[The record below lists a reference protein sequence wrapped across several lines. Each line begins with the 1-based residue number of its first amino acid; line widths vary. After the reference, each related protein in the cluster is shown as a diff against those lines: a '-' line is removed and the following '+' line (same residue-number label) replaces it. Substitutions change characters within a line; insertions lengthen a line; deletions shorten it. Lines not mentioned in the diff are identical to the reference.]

1 MGFITNRLSLKSG
14 HRVKRQTQVPQ
25 PLRSCLL
32 RNGRLLPS
40 LLPSEEEEEVL
51 AALLPLQQPFP
62 PQQQQRSSRSFLL
75 GMPPNMIDEMSK
87 KSAQMASP
95 LEVASTA
102 LGFEGIP
109 KVQDTNA
116 ENNTVLEIDKC
127 VSAPNRYTKYQVA
140 VLSSAYSMC
149 TKPSRSQ
156 HKRLSD
162 SVGLTER
169 QSKIWFQNKRQRQR
183 NAISMSQNDSLKE
196 EITEM
201 AENLQ
206 DIKYRS
212 NILEIENQYLNSDL
226 KKKTAQLEEL
236 QNLKYLLFDIKKTS
250 CIAATS

>member
-1 MGFITNRLSLKSG
+1 MG
-14 HRVKRQTQVPQ
+14 
-25 PLRSCLL
+25 
-32 RNGRLLPS
+32 
-40 LLPSEEEEEVL
+40 EEVL

-62 PQQQQRSSRSFLL
+62 QQQQQRSSRSFLL

-116 ENNTVLEIDKC
+116 ENNTALEIDKC

-156 HKRLSD
+156 HKR
-162 SVGLTER
+162 
-169 QSKIWFQNKRQRQR
+169 QRQR

-206 DIKYRS
+206 DIK
-212 NILEIENQYLNSDL
+212 
-226 KKKTAQLEEL
+226 
-236 QNLKYLLFDIKKTS
+236 
-250 CIAATS
+250 

>member
-1 MGFITNRLSLKSG
+1 MGRF
-14 HRVKRQTQVPQ
+14 
-25 PLRSCLL
+25 
-32 RNGRLLPS
+32 
-40 LLPSEEEEEVL
+40 
-51 AALLPLQQPFP
+51 
-62 PQQQQRSSRSFLL
+62 FLL
-75 GMPPNMIDEMSK
+75 DKQSRRKGMPPNMIDEMAK
-87 KSAQMASP
+87 KSPQMASP

-102 LGFEGIP
+102 LGFEGVP
-109 KVQDTNA
+109 KVQDTHA
-116 ENNTVLEIDKC
+116 ENNTVIEIDKC

-140 VLSSAYSMC
+140 VLSCAYKMC

-183 NAISMSQNDSLKE
+183 NAISMSQNDTLKE
-196 EITEM
+196 EINEM
-201 AENLQ
+201 AESLQ

-236 QNLKYLLFDIKKTS
+236 QNLKYLLFDIKKQRTS
-250 CIAATS
+250 YVVA

>member
-1 MGFITNRLSLKSG
+1 
-14 HRVKRQTQVPQ
+14 
-25 PLRSCLL
+25 
-32 RNGRLLPS
+32 
-40 LLPSEEEEEVL
+40 
-51 AALLPLQQPFP
+51 
-62 PQQQQRSSRSFLL
+62 
-75 GMPPNMIDEMSK
+75 
-87 KSAQMASP
+87 
-95 LEVASTA
+95 
-102 LGFEGIP
+102 
-109 KVQDTNA
+109 
-116 ENNTVLEIDKC
+116 
-127 VSAPNRYTKYQVA
+127 
-140 VLSSAYSMC
+140 MC

>member
-1 MGFITNRLSLKSG
+1 
-14 HRVKRQTQVPQ
+14 
-25 PLRSCLL
+25 
-32 RNGRLLPS
+32 
-40 LLPSEEEEEVL
+40 
-51 AALLPLQQPFP
+51 
-62 PQQQQRSSRSFLL
+62 
-75 GMPPNMIDEMSK
+75 
-87 KSAQMASP
+87 MASP

-109 KVQDTNA
+109 KLQDTNG
-116 ENNTVLEIDKC
+116 ENGSVLEVDKC

-140 VLSSAYSMC
+140 VLSCAYKMC

-183 NAISMSQNDSLKE
+183 NAISMSQNDTLKE
-196 EITEM
+196 EINEM
-201 AENLQ
+201 AESLQ

-236 QNLKYLLFDIKKTS
+236 QSLRHLLFDMKKTNY
-250 CIAATS
+250 IGVA